1 MKKIEL
7 LSPVGNM
14 DCMRAAVQNGADA
27 VYFGSGFSARA
38 FASNFDGNDLKC
50 AIEYAKL
57 RGVQT
62 HLTLNTLIKNDEFE
76 NAFSV
81 AQMAYNYGIDAII
94 VQDLGLANLLINSFP
109 NIAIHA
115 STQLTAHNLDGVLSL
130 QDMGFRRVV
139 LSRELTL
146 EEIEY
151 ITKNSNVEIETFI
164 HGALCISYSGQC
176 LFSSMVGGRSGN
188 RGKCAQPCRLPFS
201 LIDEKSSKLDS
212 GYLLS
217 TRDLCGLDFI
227 PNLINAGVT
236 SLKIEGRMKSPEYVA
251 TVTKIYRKYIDL
263 AYSNEPYVVEDS
275 DRKLLALAFNRGGF
289 SNGHLSKDYN
299 KNLVFK
305 EKQNNCGLFLGT
317 IEKYNAKKGLIT
329 FKCAESLHIGD
340 SIATQNEQGSYKI
353 SELMLKNTNI
363 KESKCGDVVTIG
375 RMKGNIKPGDKLYKI
390 SDSIITSEIRSTFS
404 ENSENRK
411 VKLIFNSKFALNKP
425 IELSIKSNSNID
437 VYKDLN
443 INITSSKCPEQAK
456 NSGLSKENIIKQF
469 SKTNNTPYE
478 FCEFNI
484 ELEDN
489 LFLPNSVLNEL
500 KREVLSKVKA
510 FAISNTSRNLGN
522 KNLLSRINSYTETS
536 TSTLK
541 IALLLNNLNLESYDN
556 LQKIDKLYIPLK
568 FFINQNYCDKIKYLS
583 NKASLYIYLPTIMRN
598 NYNKLFANNLEN
610 IITNFDIHGFVVS
623 NISGLY
629 IIKKL
634 TEKYNKN
641 FEFISNYT
649 LNVYNSYSAYEL
661 QKRGITT
668 VTLSPEL
675 DKEGLISLCNSTSNS
690 ELIVYGN
697 LPLMNMNY
705 CLFGT
710 SNKCYSNCKHTCN
723 SNNKYYL
730 NDRMNVNFRI
740 IPDNIDTVT
749 IIYNSKITSIAS
761 DEFNVSSLRID
772 ILDESID
779 EINKIINTVKY
790 RKKLEGKNYTNGNLQ
805 RDI

>member
-130 QDMGFRRVV
+130 QNMGFRRVV

-201 LIDEKSSKLDS
+201 LIDEKSIKLDS

-329 FKCAESLHIGD
+329 FKCAETLHIGD

-443 INITSSKCPEQAK
+443 INITSIKCPEQAK

-510 FAISNTSRNLGN
+510 FAISNISRNLGN

-634 TEKYNKN
+634 TEKFNKN

-661 QKRGITT
+661 QKRRITT

-749 IIYNSKITSIAS
+749 TIYNSKITSIAS

-779 EINKIINTVKY
+779 EINKIINTVKS

>member
-38 FASNFDGNDLKC
+38 FASNFDGDDLKC

-251 TVTKIYRKYIDL
+251 TVTRIYRKYIDL

-317 IEKYNAKKGLIT
+317 IEKYNAKKGLMT

-510 FAISNTSRNLGN
+510 FAISNISRNLGN

-749 IIYNSKITSIAS
+749 TIYNSKITSIAS

-779 EINKIINTVKY
+779 EINKIINTVKS

>member
-510 FAISNTSRNLGN
+510 FAISNISRNLGN

-556 LQKIDKLYIPLK
+556 LPKIDKLYIPLK

>member
-27 VYFGSGFSARA
+27 VYFGSSFSARA
-38 FASNFDGNDLKC
+38 FASNFDGDDLKC

-81 AQMAYNYGIDAII
+81 AKMAYNYGIDAII

-201 LIDEKSSKLDS
+201 LIDEKNNKLDS

-251 TVTKIYRKYIDL
+251 TVTRIYRKYIDL

-317 IEKYNAKKGLIT
+317 IEKYNAKKGLII

-510 FAISNTSRNLGN
+510 FAISNISRNLGN

-568 FFINQNYCDKIKYLS
+568 FFIKQNYCDKIKYLS

-749 IIYNSKITSIAS
+749 TIYNSKITSIAS

-779 EINKIINTVKY
+779 EINKIINTVKS

>member
-38 FASNFDGNDLKC
+38 FASNFDGDDLKC

-81 AQMAYNYGIDAII
+81 AKMAYNYGIDAII

-305 EKQNNCGLFLGT
+305 EKQNNCGLFLGI
-317 IEKYNAKKGLIT
+317 IEKYNTKKGLIT
-329 FKCAESLHIGD
+329 FKCAENLHIGD

-411 VKLIFNSKFALNKP
+411 VKLICNIKFALNKP

-500 KREVLSKVKA
+500 KREALSKVKA
-510 FAISNTSRNLGN
+510 FAISNISRNLRN
-522 KNLLSRINSYTETS
+522 KNLLSRINFYTETS

-541 IALLLNNLNLESYDN
+541 IALLLNNLNLEIYDN

-568 FFINQNYCDKIKYLS
+568 FFINKNYCDKIKYLS
-583 NKASLYIYLPTIMRN
+583 NKASLYIYLTTIMIN

-641 FEFISNYT
+641 FKFISNYT

-675 DKEGLISLCNSTSNS
+675 DKKGLISLCNSTSNS

-710 SNKCYSNCKHTCN
+710 SNKCFSNCKHTCN

-749 IIYNSKITSIAS
+749 TIYNSKITSIAS

-779 EINKIINTVKY
+779 EINKIINTVKS

>member
-38 FASNFDGNDLKC
+38 FASNFDGDDLKC

-81 AQMAYNYGIDAII
+81 AKMAYNYGIDAII

-201 LIDEKSSKLDS
+201 LINEKNSKLDS

-227 PNLINAGVT
+227 PNLINTGVT

-251 TVTKIYRKYIDL
+251 TVTRIYRKYIDL

-305 EKQNNCGLFLGT
+305 EKQNNCGLFLGI

-329 FKCAESLHIGD
+329 FKCAENLHIGD

-411 VKLIFNSKFALNKP
+411 VKLICNSKFALNKP

-500 KREVLSKVKA
+500 KREALSKVKA
-510 FAISNTSRNLGN
+510 FAISNISRNLRN
-522 KNLLSRINSYTETS
+522 KNLLSRINFYTETS

-568 FFINQNYCDKIKYLS
+568 FFINKNYCDKIKFLS
-583 NKASLYIYLPTIMRN
+583 TKASLYIYLPTIMRN

-649 LNVYNSYSAYEL
+649 LNVYNSYSSYEL

-675 DKEGLISLCNSTSNS
+675 DKESLISLCNSTSNS

-710 SNKCYSNCKHTCN
+710 SNKCFSNCKHTCN

-779 EINKIINTVKY
+779 EINKIINTVKS

>member
-38 FASNFDGNDLKC
+38 FASNFDGDDLKC

-227 PNLINAGVT
+227 PNLIKAGVT

-299 KNLVFK
+299 KYLVFK

-329 FKCAESLHIGD
+329 FKCAETLHIGD

-425 IELSIKSNSNID
+425 IELNIKSNSNID

-510 FAISNTSRNLGN
+510 FAISNISRNLGN

-634 TEKYNKN
+634 TEKFNKN

>member
-27 VYFGSGFSARA
+27 VYFGSDFSARA
-38 FASNFDGNDLKC
+38 FASNFDGDDLKC

-81 AQMAYNYGIDAII
+81 AKMAYNYGIDAII

-151 ITKNSNVEIETFI
+151 IIKNSNVEIETFI

-201 LIDEKSSKLDS
+201 LIDEKNSKLDS

-227 PNLINAGVT
+227 PNLIKTGVT

-251 TVTKIYRKYIDL
+251 TVTRIYRKYIDL

-329 FKCAESLHIGD
+329 FKCAENLHIGD

-411 VKLIFNSKFALNKP
+411 VKLICNIKFALNKP

-456 NSGLSKENIIKQF
+456 NSGLSKEIIIKQF

-500 KREVLSKVKA
+500 KREALSKVKA
-510 FAISNTSRNLGN
+510 FAISNISRNLRN
-522 KNLLSRINSYTETS
+522 KNLLSRINFYTETS

-556 LQKIDKLYIPLK
+556 LPKIDKLYIPLK
-568 FFINQNYCDKIKYLS
+568 FFINKNYCDKIKFLS
-583 NKASLYIYLPTIMRN
+583 TKASLYIYLPTIMRN

-749 IIYNSKITSIAS
+749 TIYNSKITSIAS
-761 DEFNVSSLRID
+761 DDFNVSSLRID

-779 EINKIINTVKY
+779 EINKIINTVKS

>member
-38 FASNFDGNDLKC
+38 FASNFDGDDLKC

-94 VQDLGLANLLINSFP
+94 VQDIGLANLLINSFP

-251 TVTKIYRKYIDL
+251 TVTRIYRKYIDL

-456 NSGLSKENIIKQF
+456 NSGLSKEIIIKQF

-500 KREVLSKVKA
+500 KREALSKVKA
-510 FAISNTSRNLGN
+510 FAISNISRNLGN

-536 TSTLK
+536 VSTLK
-541 IALLLNNLNLESYDN
+541 ITLLLNNLNLESYDK

-568 FFINQNYCDKIKYLS
+568 FFINKNYYDKIKYLS
-583 NKASLYIYLPTIMRN
+583 TKASLYIYLPTIMRN

-675 DKEGLISLCNSTSNS
+675 DKESLISLCNSTSNS

-749 IIYNSKITSIAS
+749 TIYNSKITSIAS

-779 EINKIINTVKY
+779 EINKIINTVKS

>member
-251 TVTKIYRKYIDL
+251 TVTRIYRKYIDL

-510 FAISNTSRNLGN
+510 FAISNISRNLGN

-661 QKRGITT
+661 QKRRITT

-730 NDRMNVNFRI
+730 NDRMNINFRI

-749 IIYNSKITSIAS
+749 IIYNSKITSIVS

-779 EINKIINTVKY
+779 EINKIINTVKS

>member
-38 FASNFDGNDLKC
+38 FASNFDGDDLKC

-81 AQMAYNYGIDAII
+81 AKIAYNYGIDAII

-201 LIDEKSSKLDS
+201 LIDEKNNKLDS
-212 GYLLS
+212 SYLLS

-251 TVTKIYRKYIDL
+251 TVTRIYRKYIDL

-329 FKCAESLHIGD
+329 FKCAENLHIGD

-411 VKLIFNSKFALNKP
+411 VKLICNSKFALNKP
-425 IELSIKSNSNID
+425 IELNIKSNSNID

-510 FAISNTSRNLGN
+510 FAISNISRNLGN

-556 LQKIDKLYIPLK
+556 LQKINKLYIPLK
-568 FFINQNYCDKIKYLS
+568 FFINKNYCDKIKFLS
-583 NKASLYIYLPTIMRN
+583 TKASLYIYLPTIMRN

-749 IIYNSKITSIAS
+749 TIYNSKITSIAS
-761 DEFNVSSLRID
+761 DDFNVSSLRID

-779 EINKIINTVKY
+779 EINKIINTVKL

-805 RDI
+805 REI

>member
-38 FASNFDGNDLKC
+38 FASNFDGDDLKC
-50 AIEYAKL
+50 AIEYAKI
-57 RGVQT
+57 RGVHT

-81 AQMAYNYGIDAII
+81 AKMAYNYGIDAII

-109 NIAIHA
+109 KISIHA
-115 STQLTAHNLDGVLSL
+115 STQLTAHNLDGVLAL
-130 QDMGFRRVV
+130 QDMGFKRVV

-201 LIDEKSSKLDS
+201 LIDEKNNKLDS

-227 PNLINAGVT
+227 PNLIKAGVS

-251 TVTKIYRKYIDL
+251 TVTRIYRKYIDL

-289 SNGHLSKDYN
+289 SNGHFSKDYN

-317 IEKYNAKKGLIT
+317 IEKYNTKKGLIT
-329 FKCAESLHIGD
+329 FKCAENLHIGD

-375 RMKGNIKPGDKLYKI
+375 RMKGNIKVGDKIYKI
-390 SDSIITSEIRSTFS
+390 SDSIITSEIRNTFS

-411 VKLIFNSKFALNKP
+411 IQLICNSKFALNKP
-425 IELSIKSNSNID
+425 IELNIRSNSNVD
-437 VYKDLN
+437 VYENLN
-443 INITSSKCPEQAK
+443 IYIISDKCPEQAK

-500 KREVLSKVKA
+500 KREILSKVKD
-510 FAISNTSRNLGN
+510 FAISNISRNF
-522 KNLLSRINSYTETS
+522 KNNDLPSRISSSPEMS

-541 IALLLNNLNLESYDN
+541 IALLLNNLNLENYDN

-568 FFINQNYCDKIKYLS
+568 YFINKSYSDNIKSLS
-583 NKASLYIYLPTIMRN
+583 TKANLYVYLPTVMRN
-598 NYNKLFANNLEN
+598 NYNNLFENNLEN
-610 IITNFDIHGFVVS
+610 IITNFNIHGFVVS
-623 NISGLY
+623 NISGLS

-641 FEFISNYT
+641 FEFVSNYT
-649 LNVYNSYSAYEL
+649 LNIYNFHSAYEL

-675 DKEGLISLCNSTSNS
+675 DKEGLISLCNSTLNS

-697 LPLMNMNY
+697 LPLMNINY

-723 SNNKYYL
+723 LNNKYYL
-730 NDRMNVNFRI
+730 NDRMNINFRF
-740 IPDNIDTVT
+740 IPDNIDTIT
-749 IIYNSKITSIAS
+749 TIYNSKITSITT

-772 ILDESID
+772 ILDESIE
-779 EINKIINTVKY
+779 EINNIINTVKS
-790 RKKLEGKNYTNGNLQ
+790 RKKLEGKIYTNGNLQ
-805 RDI
+805 REI

>member
-38 FASNFDGNDLKC
+38 FASNFDGDDLKC

-81 AQMAYNYGIDAII
+81 AKMAYNYGIDAII

-115 STQLTAHNLDGVLSL
+115 STQLTAHNLDGVLAL
-130 QDMGFRRVV
+130 QDMGFKRVV

-151 ITKNSNVEIETFI
+151 IAKNSNVEIETFI

-201 LIDEKSSKLDS
+201 LINEKNSKLDS

-217 TRDLCGLDFI
+217 TRDLCGLNFI

-251 TVTKIYRKYIDL
+251 TVTRIYRKYIDL

-317 IEKYNAKKGLIT
+317 IEKYNAKKGLLT
-329 FKCAESLHIGD
+329 FKCAENLHIGD

-411 VKLIFNSKFALNKP
+411 VKLICNIKFALNKP

-456 NSGLSKENIIKQF
+456 NSGLSKEIIIKQF

-500 KREVLSKVKA
+500 KREALSKVKA
-510 FAISNTSRNLGN
+510 FAISNISRNLEN
-522 KNLLSRINSYTETS
+522 EDLPLRINSSPEIS

-556 LQKIDKLYIPLK
+556 LQKIDTLYIPLK
-568 FFINQNYCDKIKYLS
+568 FFINKNYYDKIKYLS
-583 NKASLYIYLPTIMRN
+583 TKASLYIYLPTIMRN
-598 NYNKLFANNLEN
+598 NYNNLFANNLEN
-610 IITNFDIHGFVVS
+610 IIANFDIHGFVVS

-705 CLFGT
+705 CMFGT

-749 IIYNSKITSIAS
+749 TIYNSKITSIAS

-779 EINKIINTVKY
+779 EINKIINTVKS

>member
-130 QDMGFRRVV
+130 QDMGFRRVI

-329 FKCAESLHIGD
+329 FKCAETLHIGD

-425 IELSIKSNSNID
+425 IELNIKSNSNID

-510 FAISNTSRNLGN
+510 FAISNISRNLGN
-522 KNLLSRINSYTETS
+522 KNLLLRINSYTETS

-675 DKEGLISLCNSTSNS
+675 DKESLISLCNSTSNS

-730 NDRMNVNFRI
+730 NDRMNVNFRL

-749 IIYNSKITSIAS
+749 TIYNSKITSIAS

>member
-14 DCMRAAVQNGADA
+14 DCMCAAVQNGSDA

-38 FASNFDGNDLKC
+38 FASNFDGDDLKC

-81 AQMAYNYGIDAII
+81 AKMAYNYGIDAII

-201 LIDEKSSKLDS
+201 LIDEKNSKLDS

-251 TVTKIYRKYIDL
+251 TVTRIYRKYIDL

-425 IELSIKSNSNID
+425 IELRIKSNSNID

-510 FAISNTSRNLGN
+510 FAISNISRNLGN

-556 LQKIDKLYIPLK
+556 LSKIDKLYIPLK

>member
-38 FASNFDGNDLKC
+38 FASNFDGDDLKC

-76 NAFSV
+76 NSFSV

-201 LIDEKSSKLDS
+201 LIDEKSSQLDS

-227 PNLINAGVT
+227 PNLINAGIT

-251 TVTKIYRKYIDL
+251 TVTRIYRKYIDL

-510 FAISNTSRNLGN
+510 FAISNISRNLGN

-541 IALLLNNLNLESYDN
+541 IALLLNNLNLENYNN
-556 LQKIDKLYIPLK
+556 LQKIDKLYIPFK
-568 FFINQNYCDKIKYLS
+568 FFINKNYCDKIKFLS
-583 NKASLYIYLPTIMRN
+583 TKASLYIYLPTIMRN

-634 TEKYNKN
+634 AEKYNKN

-675 DKEGLISLCNSTSNS
+675 DKKGLISLCNSTLNS

-749 IIYNSKITSIAS
+749 TIYNSKITSITT

-779 EINKIINTVKY
+779 EINKIINTVKL

-805 RDI
+805 REI

>member
-130 QDMGFRRVV
+130 QNMGFRRVV

-329 FKCAESLHIGD
+329 FKCAETLHIGD

-443 INITSSKCPEQAK
+443 INITSIKCPEQAK

-510 FAISNTSRNLGN
+510 FAISNISRNLGN

-568 FFINQNYCDKIKYLS
+568 FFINQNYCDKIKFLS
-583 NKASLYIYLPTIMRN
+583 TKASLYIYLPTIMRN

-779 EINKIINTVKY
+779 KINKIINTVKY

>member
-38 FASNFDGNDLKC
+38 FASNFDGDDLKC

-201 LIDEKSSKLDS
+201 LIDERSSKLDS

-251 TVTKIYRKYIDL
+251 TVTRIYRKYIDL
-263 AYSNEPYVVEDS
+263 AYSNEPYIVEAS

-329 FKCAESLHIGD
+329 FKCAEILHIGD

-749 IIYNSKITSIAS
+749 TIYNCKITSIAS

-779 EINKIINTVKY
+779 EINKIINTVKL

-805 RDI
+805 REI

>member
-38 FASNFDGNDLKC
+38 FASNFDGDDLKC

-81 AQMAYNYGIDAII
+81 AKMAYNYGIDAII

-115 STQLTAHNLDGVLSL
+115 STQITAHNLDGVLSL

-201 LIDEKSSKLDS
+201 LIDEKNNKLDS

-251 TVTKIYRKYIDL
+251 TVTRIYRKYIDL

-329 FKCAESLHIGD
+329 FKCAENLHIGD

-375 RMKGNIKPGDKLYKI
+375 RMKGNIKVGDKLYKI

-425 IELSIKSNSNID
+425 IELNISSNSNID
-437 VYKDLN
+437 VYKNLN
-443 INITSSKCPEQAK
+443 INIISIKCPEQAK
-456 NSGLSKENIIKQF
+456 SSGLSKENIIKQF

-500 KREVLSKVKA
+500 KREALSRVKD
-510 FAISNTSRNLGN
+510 FAISNFSRNLGN
-522 KNLLSRINSYTETS
+522 KDLLSRINSYAETS

-541 IALLLNNLNLESYDN
+541 IALLLNNLNLENYDN

-568 FFINQNYCDKIKYLS
+568 FFINKNYCDKIKYLS
-583 NKASLYIYLPTIMRN
+583 TKASLYIYLPTIMRN

-675 DKEGLISLCNSTSNS
+675 DKEGLISLCNSTPNS

-730 NDRMNVNFRI
+730 NDRMNINFRI

-749 IIYNSKITSIAS
+749 TIYNSKITSIAS

-779 EINKIINTVKY
+779 EINKIINNVKL

-805 RDI
+805 REI

>member
-38 FASNFDGNDLKC
+38 FASNFDGDDLKC

-81 AQMAYNYGIDAII
+81 AKMAYNYGIDAII

-130 QDMGFRRVV
+130 QDIGFRRVV

-151 ITKNSNVEIETFI
+151 ITKNFNVEIETFI

-201 LIDEKSSKLDS
+201 LIDEKNNKLDS

-227 PNLINAGVT
+227 PNLINTGVT

-251 TVTKIYRKYIDL
+251 TVTRIYRKYIDL

-329 FKCAESLHIGD
+329 FKCAETLHIGD

-375 RMKGNIKPGDKLYKI
+375 RMKGNIKVGDKLYKI

-411 VKLIFNSKFALNKP
+411 VKLICNSKFSLNKP
-425 IELSIKSNSNID
+425 IELNIKSNSNID

-443 INITSSKCPEQAK
+443 INIISSKCPEQAK
-456 NSGLSKENIIKQF
+456 SSGLSKENIIKQF

-500 KREVLSKVKA
+500 KREALSRVKD
-510 FAISNTSRNLGN
+510 FAISNISRNLGN
-522 KNLLSRINSYTETS
+522 KNLLSRINSYTKTS
-536 TSTLK
+536 VSTLK
-541 IALLLNNLNLESYDN
+541 ITLLLNNLNLENYDN

-568 FFINQNYCDKIKYLS
+568 FFINKNYCDKIKYLS
-583 NKASLYIYLPTIMRN
+583 TKASLYIYLPTIMRN

-634 TEKYNKN
+634 AEKYNKN

-675 DKEGLISLCNSTSNS
+675 DKEGLISLCNSTLNS

-749 IIYNSKITSIAS
+749 TIYNSKITSITT

-779 EINKIINTVKY
+779 EINKIINTVKL

-805 RDI
+805 REI

>member
-227 PNLINAGVT
+227 PNLIKAGVT

-329 FKCAESLHIGD
+329 FKCAENLHIGD

-390 SDSIITSEIRSTFS
+390 SDSIITSEIRSTFI

-411 VKLIFNSKFALNKP
+411 VKLICNSKFALNKP

-456 NSGLSKENIIKQF
+456 NSGLSKEIIIKQF

-510 FAISNTSRNLGN
+510 FAISNISRNLGN

-556 LQKIDKLYIPLK
+556 LPKIDKLYIPLK
-568 FFINQNYCDKIKYLS
+568 FFINKNYCDKIKFLS
-583 NKASLYIYLPTIMRN
+583 TKASLYIYLPTIMRN

-649 LNVYNSYSAYEL
+649 LNVYNSYSSYEL

-675 DKEGLISLCNSTSNS
+675 DKESLISLCNSTSNS

-730 NDRMNVNFRI
+730 NDRMNINFRI

-749 IIYNSKITSIAS
+749 TIYNSKITSIAS

-779 EINKIINTVKY
+779 EINKIINTVKS

>member
-329 FKCAESLHIGD
+329 FKCAENLHIGD

-510 FAISNTSRNLGN
+510 FAISNISRNLGN

>member
-38 FASNFDGNDLKC
+38 FASNFDGDDLKC

-81 AQMAYNYGIDAII
+81 AKMAYNYGIDAII

-201 LIDEKSSKLDS
+201 LIDEKNNKLDS

-227 PNLINAGVT
+227 PNLIKAGVS

-251 TVTKIYRKYIDL
+251 TVTRIYRKYIDL

-275 DRKLLALAFNRGGF
+275 DRKLLSLAFNRGGF

-329 FKCAESLHIGD
+329 FKCAENLHIGD

-411 VKLIFNSKFALNKP
+411 VKLICNIKFALNKP

-456 NSGLSKENIIKQF
+456 NSGLSKEIIIKQF

-500 KREVLSKVKA
+500 KRKALSKVKA
-510 FAISNTSRNLGN
+510 FAISNISRNLGN

-536 TSTLK
+536 VSTLK

-556 LQKIDKLYIPLK
+556 LPKIDKLYIPLK
-568 FFINQNYCDKIKYLS
+568 FFINKNYYDKIKYLS
-583 NKASLYIYLPTIMRN
+583 TKASLYIYLPTIMRN

-675 DKEGLISLCNSTSNS
+675 DKEGLISLCNSTLNS

-749 IIYNSKITSIAS
+749 TIYNSKITSIAS

-779 EINKIINTVKY
+779 EINKIINTVKS

>member
-38 FASNFDGNDLKC
+38 FASNFDGDDLKC

-81 AQMAYNYGIDAII
+81 AKMAYNYGIDAII

-201 LIDEKSSKLDS
+201 LIDEKNNKLDS

-227 PNLINAGVT
+227 PNLIKAGVS

-251 TVTKIYRKYIDL
+251 TVTRIYRKYIDL

-317 IEKYNAKKGLIT
+317 IEKYNAKKGLLT
-329 FKCAESLHIGD
+329 FKCAENLHIGD

-411 VKLIFNSKFALNKP
+411 VKLICNIKFALNKP

-456 NSGLSKENIIKQF
+456 NSGLSKEIIIKQF

-500 KREVLSKVKA
+500 KREALSKVKA
-510 FAISNTSRNLGN
+510 FAISNISRNLEN
-522 KNLLSRINSYTETS
+522 EDLPLRINSSPEIS

-556 LQKIDKLYIPLK
+556 LQKIDTLYIPLK
-568 FFINQNYCDKIKYLS
+568 FFINKNYYDKIKYLS
-583 NKASLYIYLPTIMRN
+583 TKASLYIYLPTIMRN
-598 NYNKLFANNLEN
+598 NYNNLFANNLEN
-610 IITNFDIHGFVVS
+610 IIANFDIHGFVVS

-705 CLFGT
+705 CMFGT

-749 IIYNSKITSIAS
+749 TIYNSKITSIAS

-779 EINKIINTVKY
+779 EINKIINTVKS

>member
-329 FKCAESLHIGD
+329 FKCAENLHIGD

-411 VKLIFNSKFALNKP
+411 VKLICNSKFSLNKP
-425 IELSIKSNSNID
+425 IELNIKSNSNID

-443 INITSSKCPEQAK
+443 INITSSKWPEQAK

-510 FAISNTSRNLGN
+510 FAISNISRNLGN

-556 LQKIDKLYIPLK
+556 LPKIDKLYIPLK

>member
-38 FASNFDGNDLKC
+38 FASNFDGDDLKC

-227 PNLINAGVT
+227 PNLIKAGVT

-317 IEKYNAKKGLIT
+317 IEKYNAKKGLII

-478 FCEFNI
+478 FFEFNI

-510 FAISNTSRNLGN
+510 FAISNISRNLGN

-568 FFINQNYCDKIKYLS
+568 FFINKNYCDKIKFLS
-583 NKASLYIYLPTIMRN
+583 TKASLYIYLPTIMRN

-749 IIYNSKITSIAS
+749 IIYNSKITSIVS

-779 EINKIINTVKY
+779 EINKIINTVKS